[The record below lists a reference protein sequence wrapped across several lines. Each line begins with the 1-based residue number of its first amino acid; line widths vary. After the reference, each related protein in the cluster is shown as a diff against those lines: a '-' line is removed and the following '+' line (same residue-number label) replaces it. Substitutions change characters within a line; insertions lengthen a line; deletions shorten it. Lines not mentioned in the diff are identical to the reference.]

1 MKFRFLMGAGLAA
14 ALGAAVSAALAQQ
27 VTLISANGSLS
38 CATHNGVQVSNNG
51 AITIDVG
58 SCDLGSGTGGDGGD
72 PGGEPPAASLIPSA
86 SGINT
91 QADAQSTFFVRLN
104 RAPAGDVQLNLV
116 SNDPGIATVTGSV
129 NFTPGS
135 WGNKPVYVVGE
146 SAGQT
151 SITATAQGDADFA
164 GKSFNIT
171 VTVAP
176 ASGGGETGPDDPGL
190 GKKWATSYQ
199 GQNVFVVDRSAYS
212 NRTYFPGC
220 LSQSWSALGLSHNR
234 TLNPLAIA
242 NVLNSCRSVSSLQA
256 GVIYSQRVP
265 IGSAPGTFSI
275 KLGRAEA
282 GETGGQLY
290 DIAISKVPGNL
301 NPGSDEFPV
310 NASRCMKTG
319 ATDASISLVGRSA
332 WSTLTSRMQ
341 GSYCRLEENT
351 VYYFNFRPVGT
362 SCGKGSYV
370 CRVQVMD
377 DIPSQY
383 YQDVRVKTD
392 SY

>member
-14 ALGAAVSAALAQQ
+14 VLGAAVSAALAQQ

-38 CATHNGVQVSNNG
+38 CATHNGVQVSSNG
-51 AITIDVG
+51 AITINVG

-72 PGGEPPAASLIPSA
+72 PGGELPAGFLTASPST
-86 SGINT
+86 INT
-91 QADAQSTFFVRLN
+91 QVDGESTFYVSLSRP
-104 RAPAGDVQLNLV
+104 PAGNGQLSIV
-116 SNDPGIATVTGSV
+116 SNDPNVATVTGSV
-129 NFTPGS
+129 SFSSTS
-135 WGNKPVYVVGE
+135 YGNRQVTVTGV

-151 SITATAQGDADFA
+151 SITVTAQGADFD
-164 GKSFNIT
+164 GKFITIPVT
-171 VTVAP
+171 VTS

-190 GKKWATSYQ
+190 GKKWATTYQ

-220 LSQSWSALGLSHNR
+220 LSQSWSALGLNHNR
-234 TLNPLAIA
+234 TLNPLAVA

-256 GVIYSQRVP
+256 GVTYSQRVP

-282 GETGGQLY
+282 GETSGQLY

-301 NPGSDEFPV
+301 NPGSNEFPT

-319 ATDASISLVGRSA
+319 STDASISLVGRSA
-332 WSTLTSRMQ
+332 WGSLSSRMQ
-341 GSYCRLEENT
+341 GSYCPLEENT

-362 SCGKGSYV
+362 SCGKGTYV

-377 DIPSQY
+377 DVPSHY